1 MQLFYVANIEGT
13 SCFLNEEES
22 KHAGRVLRMRKGDQ
36 LMVTDGRGNLYDAEI
51 ENPDSTCTKL
61 KIVGVHPDYEKRN
74 YRIHLGIAPPKNMD
88 RFEWFLEK
96 STEIG
101 IDEITPIITEHSE
114 RKVIKPE
121 RLERVIISAMKQS
134 LKAYKPKLHPIQ
146 QLTKF
151 LESDFSNEVR
161 YIAHCSNEIR
171 PMLKDVYVPGTDA
184 IILIGPEGDFS
195 ATEIKYAFK
204 NRYEAISLGR
214 SRLRT
219 ETAGVIACHTINL
232 LNGS

>member
-1 MQLFYVANIEGT
+1 MQLFYVANIEGI

-22 KHAGRVLRMRKGDQ
+22 KHSIRVLRMRKGDQ
-36 LMVTDGRGNLYDAEI
+36 LSVTDGRGTLYDALI

-61 KIVGVHPDYEKRN
+61 KIVGVHPEYEKRN
-74 YRIHLGIAPPKNMD
+74 YRIHIGIAPPKNID

-101 IDEITPIITEHSE
+101 IDEITPLITEHSE
-114 RKVIKPE
+114 RTVIKPE

-134 LKAYKPKLHPIQ
+134 LKAYKPQLHPVQ
-146 QLTKF
+146 QLSKF
-151 LESDFSNEVR
+151 LESAFTNEVR
-161 YIAHCSNEIR
+161 YIAHCSAEIR
-171 PMLKDVYVPGTDA
+171 PMLKDLYEPGTDA

-195 ATEIKYAFK
+195 TTEINYAGK
-204 NRYEAISLGR
+204 NRYEAISLGQ

-232 LNGS
+232 LNES